1 MHQTSKKHHNVKN
14 HGEQTLKKKILA
26 LSLLLLL
33 TTMFITS
40 MSIWTVK
47 AQSTSTPG
55 TGWIT
60 SYSIYDYSSKQL
72 LVQYNSATGIN
83 QTLAPMLPG
92 EQVYCTFAINVFTG
106 GSGDLSL
113 GTSLQRLLQGEYWSL
128 VTQNYNLGSAFN
140 PNAQTT
146 QFAWTQ
152 GTFTMTVYGIVPT
165 PSTAAA
171 PIYVVSLYGPS
182 GTVLQQITVL
192 ATSAAMAGFLTLYGQ
207 KEANLKSLI
216 SSGVAAGYTSLLSTV
231 LAQAEAEA
239 TAGDVTGATNLLNAI
254 NTSNAPAGSTLQ
266 VLFLPLIAV
275 VAVIAVVFAFMFM
288 RVRGKVSYIQLVVE
302 DQIKDLEGLTLRISK
317 IDRQSSSSLESVKD
331 RLKRLVGM

>member
-1 MHQTSKKHHNVKN
+1 MHHSNKKHDNTRKTRGIN
-14 HGEQTLKKKILA
+14 LNKKILA

-33 TTMFITS
+33 TTMCVTS
-40 MSIWTVK
+40 MSILTVK
-47 AQSTSTPG
+47 AQNASG

-60 SYSIYDYSSKQL
+60 SYSVYDYSSKQL
-72 LVQYNSATGIN
+72 LVQYISATGVN

-92 EQVYCTFAINVFTG
+92 ENVYCTFTVNVFTA

-128 VTQNYNLGSAFN
+128 VTQNYSLGAAFD
-140 PNAQTT
+140 PNSQTT
-146 QFAWTQ
+146 SFAWVQ

-165 PSTAAA
+165 PSSAAA

-182 GTVLQQITVL
+182 GGILQQITVY
-192 ATSAAMAGFLTLYGQ
+192 ATSAAMASFLTLFNQ

-254 NTSNAPAGSTLQ
+254 NTSNAPAGATLQ
-266 VLFLPLIAV
+266 ALFLPLIVV
-275 VAVIAVVFAFMFM
+275 VAVIAAVFAFMFM
-288 RVRGKVSYIQLVVE
+288 RVRGKVSYFQLVVE
-302 DQIKDLEGLTLRISK
+302 DQIKDLEGLTLRVSK
-317 IDRQSSSSLESVKD
+317 IDRQTSSSLESVKD

>member
-1 MHQTSKKHHNVKN
+1 MNLNKKM
-14 HGEQTLKKKILA
+14 LA
-26 LSLLLLL
+26 LGLVLLLA
-33 TTMFITS
+33 TMFIAS
-40 MSIWTVK
+40 MSIFTVK
-47 AQSTSTPG
+47 AQSASG

-60 SYSIYDYSSKQL
+60 SYSVSDYSSRQL
-72 LVQYNSATGIN
+72 LVEYNSATGVN

-92 EQVYCTFAINVFTG
+92 EQVYCTFTVDVFTG

-128 VTQNYNLGSAFN
+128 VTQNYTLGSAFN
-140 PNAQTT
+140 PNANPT
-146 QFAWTQ
+146 QFAWNQ

-165 PSTAAA
+165 PSSAAA

-182 GTVLQQITVL
+182 GTVLQQITVY
-192 ATSAAMAGFLTLYGQ
+192 ATTAAMASFLTLYGQ

-254 NTSNAPAGSTLQ
+254 NTSNAPAGATMQ
-266 VLFLPLIAV
+266 MLFLPLIVV

-288 RVRGKVSYIQLVVE
+288 RVRGKVSYFQLVVE
-302 DQIKDLEGLTLRISK
+302 DQIKDLEGLTLRISR
-317 IDRQSSSSLESVKD
+317 IDRQTSSSLESVKD

>member
-1 MHQTSKKHHNVKN
+1 
-14 HGEQTLKKKILA
+14 
-26 LSLLLLL
+26 
-33 TTMFITS
+33 
-40 MSIWTVK
+40 MSTFTVK
-47 AQSTSTPG
+47 AQNASG

-72 LVQYNSATGIN
+72 LVEYNSATGVN

-92 EQVYCTFAINVFTG
+92 EQVYCTFAVNIFTG
-106 GSGDLSL
+106 GSGALSL

-128 VTQNYNLGSAFN
+128 VSENYSLGSAFN

-146 QFAWTQ
+146 QFAWDSTP

-165 PSTAAA
+165 PSSAAA
-171 PIYVVSLYGPS
+171 PIYVVTLYGPS

-192 ATSAAMAGFLTLYGQ
+192 ATSAAMASFLTLYGQ
-207 KEANLKSLI
+207 KEANLKSLE
-216 SSGVAAGYTSLLSTV
+216 SSGVASGYTSLLSTV

-254 NTSNAPAGSTLQ
+254 NTSNAPAGSAVQ
-266 VLFLPLIAV
+266 ILFLPLIAV

-288 RVRGKVSYIQLVVE
+288 RTRSKVSYFQLVVE

-317 IDRQSSSSLESVKD
+317 IDRASSSSLESVKD

>member
-1 MHQTSKKHHNVKN
+1 MSTKKPWGINLN
-14 HGEQTLKKKILA
+14 KKILA
-26 LSLLLLL
+26 LSLILFL
-33 TTMFITS
+33 TIMCMPS
-40 MSIWTVK
+40 MSIFTVK
-47 AQSTSTPG
+47 AQNASG

-72 LVQYNSATGIN
+72 LVEYNSATGVN
-83 QTLAPMLPG
+83 QTLAPMLPN
-92 EQVYCTFAINVFTG
+92 EQVYCTFTINVFTG

-128 VTQNYNLGSAFN
+128 VTQNYSLGSAYDPNSN
-140 PNAQTT
+140 PT
-146 QFAWTQ
+146 QFSWTQ
-152 GTFTMTVYGIVPT
+152 GTFTMTLYGIVPT
-165 PSTAAA
+165 PSSAAA

-192 ATSAAMAGFLTLYGQ
+192 ATSAAMASFLTLYNQ
-207 KEANLKSLI
+207 KEANLKSLE
-216 SSGVAAGYTSLLSTV
+216 SSGVASGYTSLLSTV
-231 LAQAEAEA
+231 LTQAEAEA

-254 NTSNAPAGSTLQ
+254 NTSNAPAGSTEQ
-266 VLFLPLIAV
+266 ALFLPLIVV
-275 VAVIAVVFAFMFM
+275 VAVIAVIFAFLFM
-288 RVRGKVSYIQLVVE
+288 RIRGKVSYFQLVVE